1 MVARRETDKN
11 ISEKEVPVN
20 LLVATTTIRYRI
32 ADVKKWYYSSPG
44 PEKLLEALCER
55 EQIKYLAGVD
65 LFDVM
70 SNGREQAANDLQRT
84 CSRRRI
90 KS

>member
-1 MVARRETDKN
+1 MV
-11 ISEKEVPVN
+11 
-20 LLVATTTIRYRI
+20 LLQPA
-32 ADVKKWYYSSPG
+32 S

-70 SNGREQAANDLQRT
+70 SIGREQAAKDLQRQHAEGGG
-84 CSRRRI
+84 
-90 KS
+90 